1 MITNYEKHTVLVP
14 IVDADISEDTYEAA
28 MAFMKRPDSRLVLLH
43 VSGADNGADNATH
56 DAAKVTTPADEP
68 RWHRLASA
76 FPAERTFIDAVAGD
90 PASEIAAEAE
100 RFHSDAIL
108 L

>member
-1 MITNYEKHTVLVP
+1 MITNHEKHTVLVP
-14 IVDADISEDTYEAA
+14 IVDDDISEATYETA
-28 MAFMKRPDSRLVLLH
+28 MAFLKRPDSRLVLLH
-43 VSGADNGADNATH
+43 VAGAGR
-56 DAAKVTTPADEP
+56 AAHAETVTTPANEP
-68 RWHRLASA
+68 RWHRLACA
-76 FPAERTFIDAVAGD
+76 FPADRTFIDAVAGD